1 MKQKSLLERVA
12 LQAAHLVPVARVTS
26 NLTAPLASIS
36 FDDIPHSAAR
46 IGAPILEAADLRG
59 TYYVCGS
66 HVGRSFEDRQQHEI
80 KDLIA
85 LFEAGH
91 ELACHSFA
99 HPDTRK
105 IDDVTRLAD
114 IKANADF
121 MATHIGDVNLTSFA
135 YPYGAVS
142 LSNKAFYAKQFSS
155 CRGVYG
161 GVNAGTMDF
170 SDLLAVG
177 IESRKHD
184 MGRVRALIDEAVAR
198 NGWLIFYTH
207 DVEVNPSGFGCTP
220 KDLEDVIQALCDA
233 KIETL
238 PVRDAAIR
246 VRSTQNAA

>member
-1 MKQKSLLERVA
+1 MKQKSLLERVT
-12 LQAAHLVPVARVTS
+12 LQAAHLVPMARVKS
-26 NLTAPLASIS
+26 HLTAPLASIS

-46 IGAPILEAADLRG
+46 IGAPILEAASLRG

-85 LFEAGH
+85 LHEAGH
-91 ELACHSFA
+91 ELACHSFG

-105 IDDVTRLAD
+105 IDDQTRLAD
-114 IKANADF
+114 IKANAEF
-121 MATHIGDVNLTSFA
+121 MTTHVGDVNMTSFA

-142 LSNKAFYAKQFSS
+142 LANKGFYAKQFSS

-161 GVNAGTMDF
+161 GVNAGIMDF

-184 MGRVRALIDEAVAR
+184 MGRVRALVDEAVAR

-207 DVEVNPSGFGCTP
+207 DVDATPSGFGCTP
-220 KDLEDVIQALCDA
+220 KDLEDVIQALSDA
-233 KIETL
+233 RIETL

-246 VRSTQNAA
+246 IRSGDNAT